1 MAARRLIAILIALLI
16 VSTIAAALAPEQEEE
31 TTTEPTTTT
40 ETETDR
46 SRPAGGKGVLRERV
60 PADPPR
66 PRSISAD
73 RGDQLIL
80 RVESEAPTAVT
91 IPGLGR
97 SAFATPLTPARF
109 DILLR
114 TPGTYP
120 VRAGDRVVARL
131 EVE

>member
-16 VSTIAAALAPEQEEE
+16 VSSIAAALAPEQEDS

-40 ETETDR
+40 ETGTDR
-46 SRPAGGKGVLRERV
+46 SRPGGGDRVLRERV

-66 PRSISAD
+66 PQSISAG

-80 RVESEAPTAVT
+80 RVESETPTTVT
-91 IPGLGR
+91 IPALGR
-97 SAFATPLTPARF
+97 SGFATPLTPARF

-114 TPGTYP
+114 APGGYP
-120 VRAGDRVVARL
+120 VRAGDRVVARIA
-131 EVE
+131 VE